1 MERIDPSEG
10 RYLFGVDPKGYELG
24 RPGHPQRVYD
34 VLVERC
40 GLRAGTAVLEVGPGT
55 GQATRRLLELGADPL
70 VSVEPNPELA
80 EHLTTHVHGEYR
92 VLVAPLEDA
101 ELQPATFEVAV
112 AASAF
117 HWVDEAAGLAT
128 IHTALRSEGWIALW
142 WTLFGEAAEPD
153 AFIRATSPLLDDLDA
168 SPTKGIPGRP
178 PHALDV
184 ETRVAA
190 LETAGFADA
199 ENEVVHW
206 HTSWDTAGIRALYA
220 SFSPIIRLQPDRREE
235 VLDEI
240 ARIAEDDF
248 GGRVERALTTSLYTA
263 RRPT

>member
-1 MERIDPSEG
+1 LERIDPSEG
-10 RYLFGVDPKGYELG
+10 RYLFGVDPGGYELG
-24 RPGHPQRVYD
+24 RPGHPRRVYD

-40 GLRAGTAVLEVGPGT
+40 GLRAGSAVLEVGPGT

-70 VSVEPNPELA
+70 VAVEPNAELA
-80 EHLTTHVHGEYR
+80 EHLTTHVHGEYG
-92 VLVAPLEDA
+92 VLVAPLEDSA
-101 ELQPATFEVAV
+101 LQPATFDVAV

-117 HWVDEAAGLAT
+117 HWIDEAAGLAI
-128 IHTALRSEGWIALW
+128 IHAALRSEGWIALW
-142 WTLFGEAAEPD
+142 WTLFGESVEPD
-153 AFIRATSPLLDDLDA
+153 AFIRATSPLLDGLDV

-184 ETRVAA
+184 EARVAA
-190 LETAGFADA
+190 LETAGFIDV
-199 ENEVVHW
+199 EHELVRW
-206 HTSWDTAGIRALYA
+206 HARWGTAGIRALYA
-220 SFSPIIRLQPDRREE
+220 SFSPILRLEPDRREE

-248 GGRVERALTTSLYTA
+248 GGRVERALTTSIYTA